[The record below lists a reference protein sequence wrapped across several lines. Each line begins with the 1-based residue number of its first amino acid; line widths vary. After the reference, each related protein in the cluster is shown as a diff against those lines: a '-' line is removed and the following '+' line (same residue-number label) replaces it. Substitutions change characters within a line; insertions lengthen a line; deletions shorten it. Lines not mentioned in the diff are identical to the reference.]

1 MATVSRDRDIDPGP
15 DDRLGV
21 SAAEKTLILDS
32 IGEQVSYLDDQLTI
46 RWVNRAACRA
56 AGRAASEMVER
67 TCHEIWHGL
76 AEPCPGCPLLRTLA
90 DGKTH
95 DAEIDTPDGRIW
107 QIRGYPVRDADGT
120 IVRLVEVAREIT
132 DRKVLEENWRRYE
145 FMANASGD
153 FMTLID
159 RGYVYRAANRAYCQ
173 ALGRDPS
180 EIVDRTVADV
190 WGERDF
196 RNPIKGYLD
205 RCFSGETVQYEATFG
220 FVGEQRRYY
229 SVRYYPYRGD
239 GETVTHAVVV
249 SHDVTLRRQAEE
261 ALRESEER
269 FRGTF
274 EQAAVGICLT
284 DPSGRLIRMNR
295 RYGEMMGYDAET
307 LSRMTFQELTHPDD
321 LAADLE
327 QSQRLLDGEIET
339 YSLEKRYIR
348 GDGTTIW
355 GDLTVS
361 LVRESDGSP
370 KYFIAVVADITDRKR
385 MADEA
390 RRQREQLYRADKMV
404 SLGTLVSGVAHEI
417 NNPNSFIAFNIP
429 ILRDYLAEL
438 LPIVDAHAAD
448 RPDFAPFGMAYAELR
463 RDLLRLLDNMEHGSS
478 RIHSIVSGLRDFSRS
493 RDESR
498 AGWMNVRPV
507 IRSVIAFCRGK
518 IARMVS
524 GFEIDVPETLPL
536 LWAEPQALEQ
546 ILINLLINAAQ
557 ARNKSD
563 GRVWLRVRPG
573 AEPNLTAIEVIDNGV
588 GMAPETVA
596 KVFDPFF
603 TTKPVG
609 EGTGLGL
616 YVCHNLVEGLGG
628 RIEVDSRPGS
638 GSTFR
643 VLLPEAPGDATETNG
658 MPHGSSDP
666 HCR

>member
-1 MATVSRDRDIDPGP
+1 
-15 DDRLGV
+15 
-21 SAAEKTLILDS
+21 
-32 IGEQVSYLDDQLTI
+32 
-46 RWVNRAACRA
+46 
-56 AGRAASEMVER
+56 
-67 TCHEIWHGL
+67 
-76 AEPCPGCPLLRTLA
+76 
-90 DGKTH
+90 
-95 DAEIDTPDGRIW
+95 
-107 QIRGYPVRDADGT
+107 
-120 IVRLVEVAREIT
+120 
-132 DRKVLEENWRRYE
+132 
-145 FMANASGD
+145 MANASGD

-173 ALGRDPS
+173 ALGRDRS

-190 WGERDF
+190 WGDRDF
-196 RNPIKGYLD
+196 RHPIKGYLD

-220 FVGEQRRYY
+220 FAGEQRRYY
-229 SVRYYPYRGD
+229 SVRYYPYRAD

-274 EQAAVGICLT
+274 DQAAVGICLT

-295 RYGEMMGYDAET
+295 RYAEMMGYDPES
-307 LSRMTFQELTHPDD
+307 LSRMTFKDLSHPDD
-321 LAADLE
+321 LAEDLGLSE
-327 QSQRLLDGEIET
+327 QLLKGEIET

-348 GDGTTIW
+348 SDGTTVW

-361 LVRESDGSP
+361 LVREPDGSP

-385 MADEA
+385 MAEEA

-438 LPIVDAHAAD
+438 LPIIDAHAAD
-448 RPDFAPFGMAYAELR
+448 RPGFAPCGMAYSELR
-463 RDLLRLLDNMEHGSS
+463 RDLLRLIDNMEHGSS
-478 RIHSIVSGLRDFSRS
+478 RIHSIVSGLRDFSSS
-493 RDESR
+493 RGESR

-518 IARMVS
+518 ISRMVS

-546 ILINLLINAAQ
+546 VLINLLINAAQ
-557 ARNKSD
+557 ARDKAD
-563 GRVWLRVRPG
+563 GRVRLRVRPG
-573 AEPNLTAIEVIDNGV
+573 AEPDHTAIEVIDNGV
-588 GMAPETVA
+588 GMDPDTVA

-616 YVCHNLVEGLGG
+616 YVCHNLVEGMGG
-628 RIEVDSRPGS
+628 RIEVDSRPGA

-643 VLLPEAPGDATETNG
+643 VLLAEAAEESPETGG
-658 MPHGSSDP
+658 MPHGPTSEP
-666 HCR
+666 L